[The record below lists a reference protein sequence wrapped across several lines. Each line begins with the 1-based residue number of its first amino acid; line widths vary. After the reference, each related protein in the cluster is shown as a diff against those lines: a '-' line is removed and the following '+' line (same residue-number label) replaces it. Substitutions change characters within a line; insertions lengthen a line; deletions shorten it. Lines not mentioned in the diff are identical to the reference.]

1 MLVSDAP
8 SRMRAGRPKDAT
20 KRAAI
25 LAAAESLFRSQ
36 PYETVTMEAVAA
48 RAGVSKMTLYSHFA
62 DKETIFE
69 TVVRAISDEMTSAV
83 SGPDQAAA
91 PLRDRLN
98 SIGIAFLTVVLDAS
112 VRMIRHTLA
121 ASLHTDQALAR
132 RFYDAGPGRARQ
144 ALSAIIE
151 AAAARGELTTDSP
164 EWAADDLIS
173 LWEGGLP
180 GQLAF
185 GLIEQT
191 TADEIVRRARRGTET
206 FLRAYARPANGWS
219 RPANPI
225 PS

>member
-1 MLVSDAP
+1 MLVSDASP
-8 SRMRAGRPKDAT
+8 RARAGRPKDAA
-20 KRAAI
+20 KRASI
-25 LAAAESLFRSQ
+25 LAAALSLFRSQ

-69 TVVRAISDEMTSAV
+69 TVVRAMSDEMTSAV

-91 PLRDRLN
+91 PLRERLN
-98 SIGIAFLTVVLDAS
+98 TIGITFLTLVLDAS
-112 VRMIRHTLA
+112 VRMITHSLS
-121 ASLHTDQALAR
+121 ASLYPDQALAR
-132 RFYDAGPGRARQ
+132 RFYDAGPGRTRL

-151 AAAARGELTTDSP
+151 GATARGELTTDSP

-173 LWEGGLP
+173 LWEGGLS

-191 TADEIVRRARRGTET
+191 TPDEIARRARRGTEI
-206 FLRAYARPANGWS
+206 FLRAYARPVPPVPG
-219 RPANPI
+219 
-225 PS
+225 

>member
-1 MLVSDAP
+1 LAVSDAS
-8 SRMRAGRPKDAT
+8 SRRRAGRPKDAA

-25 LAAAESLFRSQ
+25 LAAALSLFRSQ

-48 RAGVSKMTLYSHFA
+48 QAGVSKMTLYSHFA
-62 DKETIFE
+62 DKETMFE
-69 TVVRAISDEMTSAV
+69 TVVRAMSDEMISAV

-91 PLRDRLN
+91 PLRERLN
-98 SIGIAFLTVVLDAS
+98 SMGIAFLTVVLDAS
-112 VRMIRHTLA
+112 VRMIRHTLS

-132 RFYDAGPGRARQ
+132 RFYDAGPGRTRL

-151 AAAARGELTTDSP
+151 AATARGELTTDSP

-191 TADEIVRRARRGTET
+191 TAGEIAWRARRGTDV
-206 FLRAYARPANGWS
+206 FLRAYARPANG
-219 RPANPI
+219 
-225 PS
+225 